1 MCNAA
6 HYCKINLIFF
16 PADRRLRK
24 NKMKIGTKNRES
36 NQEAF
41 LTINLEEKEM
51 LKVTKIE
58 F

>member
-1 MCNAA
+1 
-6 HYCKINLIFF
+6 
-16 PADRRLRK
+16 
-24 NKMKIGTKNRES
+24 MKIGTRNKES